1 MEGTPVELTTKAR
14 SRAHGSDKHAEADD
28 PYELVGVRYPVAPGV
43 DADRELARSF
53 VEEYALLGWTPAHVR
68 MLFETPQFAGAHD
81 IRRRR
86 GPALVDDVLAEVFG
100 PVAQSPAEPDPA
112 ATGPASPRPA
122 SVDRAASDPAAS
134 GHAALERPTAD
145 DPEGA

>member
-14 SRAHGSDKHAEADD
+14 SRARGSDKDIEADD

-43 DADRELARSF
+43 DADRELTRSF

-86 GPALVDDVLAEVFG
+86 GAALVDEVLAEVFG
-100 PVAQSPAEPDPA
+100 PA
-112 ATGPASPRPA
+112 AAGPASPRPA
-122 SVDRAASDPAAS
+122 SLDRAASDPAAS
-134 GHAALERPTAD
+134 GQPALERPTAD
-145 DPEGA
+145 DPGGA